1 MFPPDLPSSDPIE
14 RPAGTFGIT
23 DSSPFAS
30 TVALCRM
37 STVLTPRAL
46 RVLTGSTPQAPEAAM
61 INVLRPNPLLAA
73 AIVGPGGPSDSE
85 RAHGSTGYA
94 VAVRRDYY

>member
-1 MFPPDLPSSDPIE
+1 
-14 RPAGTFGIT
+14 
-23 DSSPFAS
+23 
-30 TVALCRM
+30 
-37 STVLTPRAL
+37 
-46 RVLTGSTPQAPEAAM
+46 M

-73 AIVGPGGPSDSE
+73 VIVGPGGPSDSE